1 MSNRRYGKILLGMFL
16 IGFMMCFMYRDASAF
31 GNLLKSD
38 EVEVFAGTTVNL
50 RDFVDD
56 AYMQDN
62 YGDDYNKDKDEQLL
76 SYEFNIA
83 NRSTDCAEFD
93 SYGNLTTK
101 KPGTVIIDIKFSY
114 RNVFS
119 IVPFTINIKEP
130 QTLNVS
136 YGKSEIIEAAS
147 VYNACEYTFSS
158 EKDSVTVSNDGSITV
173 QGFTDSKIY
182 MTGKNG
188 EKIEVADVSVNT
200 PEYTDDVVVR
210 SCRNRTIYT

>member
-38 EVEVFAGTTVNL
+38 EVEVFAGTTINL

-93 SYGNLTTK
+93 SYGNLMTK

-147 VYNACEYTFSS
+147 AYNACEYTFSS
-158 EKDSVTVSNDGSITV
+158 EKDSVTVSND
-173 QGFTDSKIY
+173 
-182 MTGKNG
+182 
-188 EKIEVADVSVNT
+188 
-200 PEYTDDVVVR
+200 
-210 SCRNRTIYT
+210 